1 VVRQVPDGDPSLL
14 RYLAGLGLVPDTRFT
29 MVEKAPFGGPLILDV
44 DGTQHAVGVEL
55 AGRIGVEVTA

>member
-1 VVRQVPDGDPSLL
+1 
-14 RYLAGLGLVPDTRFT
+14 
-29 MVEKAPFGGPLILDV
+29 MVEKAPFGGPLTLDV